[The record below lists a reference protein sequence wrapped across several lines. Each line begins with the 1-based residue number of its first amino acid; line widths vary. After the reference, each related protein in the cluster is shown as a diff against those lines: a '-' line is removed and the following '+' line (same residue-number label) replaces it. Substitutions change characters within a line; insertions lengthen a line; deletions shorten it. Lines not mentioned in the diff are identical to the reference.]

1 MRPAFNRR
9 EVIQLAGATTVAGLV
24 GPLSNATAQT
34 GWNAGQLAH
43 VIPTASH
50 ERFLIKTSFK
60 SALEQPPVL
69 RVGNN
74 RVQGIKTDT
83 AGRFWMF
90 DVPGLTPATQ
100 YDLQIETAGRQ
111 AICDAWPLK
120 TFPAPGSRPD
130 RLRILTYTCGGGYDG
145 PPLAGKTFWLDMAA
159 RRKLL
164 DVHTHSIT
172 AVCLYVRQTRRLV
185 SGFTRSAGPCGAV

>member
-120 TFPAPGSRPD
+120 TF
-130 RLRILTYTCGGGYDG
+130 
-145 PPLAGKTFWLDMAA
+145 WLDMAA